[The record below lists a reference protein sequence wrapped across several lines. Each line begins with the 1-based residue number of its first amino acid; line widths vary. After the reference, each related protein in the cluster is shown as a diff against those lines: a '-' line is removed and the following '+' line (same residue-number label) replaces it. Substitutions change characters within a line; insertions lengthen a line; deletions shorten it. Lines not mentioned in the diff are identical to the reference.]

1 MADFVKGLF
10 GGASS
15 VSSALPSDAG
25 KKKQKAQSK
34 RPSKAAHWT
43 DIGTI

>member
-25 KKKQKAQSK
+25 KKKK
-34 RPSKAAHWT
+34 RIQAIIGSSIT
-43 DIGTI
+43 D

>member
-1 MADFVKGLF
+1 MADYVKGLF

-25 KKKQKAQSK
+25 KKKRIRATIGS
-34 RPSKAAHWT
+34 STLT
-43 DIGTI
+43 DIGMI

>member
-25 KKKQKAQSK
+25 KKQKAQSK
-34 RPSKAAHWT
+34 RPSKTAHWT

>member
-25 KKKQKAQSK
+25 KKKRIPASIAN
-34 RPSKAAHWT
+34 STLT
-43 DIGTI
+43 DIGMI